1 MSSEN
6 DVKNALDAV
15 LREAREDL
23 GTKDHGVRWESVEEK
38 LFLRVASEKRVTRN
52 LEEHDGSQRTWQ
64 GIGALAAA
72 AALLLVFGHR
82 GEQSRPMSD
91 TQDNPHQG
99 KSAGALA
106 SHDGR
111 GDITVT
117 SPTSPASPSG
127 ERTSPSGERTR
138 SEVVETGRPL
148 AVGGRIETNDAR
160 GVFVTERGAASTAS
174 GPAVTWALET
184 QTRVDVVRDGSPL
197 ILGLLSGAIE
207 AQVAPVGQGE
217 AFAIDVEGVRIAVH
231 GTHLRVARVGGSTK
245 VIVDLSEGVV
255 SIGLPPRT
263 GSTYGTLVTAPAHV
277 EFDAA
282 DLEKTIHVDH
292 ATASVRSPVVLT
304 PAPSREEPRAAFEP
318 PHPRENEPNSK
329 TEKPSATRVDPAIS
343 PGHAD
348 VPAPPVD
355 AEKVVL
361 AGVKAC
367 ALGGLRAASVKVTVS
382 SKLTLKIGPEGSV
395 QSAHFD
401 PPLAPEAREC
411 ATRVI
416 YGAKFD
422 GPRTVEIP
430 IEIEP

>member
-1 MSSEN
+1 MSSQN
-6 DVKNALDAV
+6 DVKNALEAV

-23 GTKDHGVRWESVEEK
+23 GTTVHGVRWESVEEK

-52 LEEHDGSQRTWQ
+52 LEAHDGSQRTWQ

-91 TQDNPHQG
+91 AQDNPHQG

-111 GDITVT
+111 GDITST
-117 SPTSPASPSG
+117 R
-127 ERTSPSGERTR
+127 RTSGPSGERTR
-138 SEVVETGRPL
+138 SEVVEMGRPL

-207 AQVAPVGQGE
+207 AQVAPVDQGE

-282 DLEKTIHVDH
+282 DLAKTIHVDH

-318 PHPRENEPNSK
+318 RQPRDNEPTSQPNSQ
-329 TEKPSATRVDPAIS
+329 TEKSSATHIDPVIS
-343 PGHAD
+343 PGHGD
-348 VPAPPVD
+348 VPASRVD
-355 AEKVVL
+355 AEKAVL

-382 SKLTLKIGPEGSV
+382 SKLTLEIGPEGSV
-395 QSAHFD
+395 QSARFD

-416 YGAKFD
+416 YGAKFE